1 MGERLDRESIDAH
14 LHHLRAIVQELRR
27 KRPVTARQLQASTE
41 LLWFVAY
48 GLQMAAQNAIDVAM
62 HIVVSLSGEAPEDYR
77 AALEGL
83 GRLHVL
89 DEDLAARIAP
99 MAGLRYL
106 LVHGYLRLDAQRL
119 ADALGR
125 LDDLTEFARGIE
137 AFLAGNPKL

>member
-14 LHHLRAIVQELRR
+14 VHHVRAIVQELRR
-27 KRPVTARQLQASTE
+27 RGAVSAQQLQASTE
-41 LLWFVAY
+41 LLWYAAY

-62 HIVVSLSGEAPEDYR
+62 QIVVSLSGEAPEDYR
-77 AALEGL
+77 GALEGL

-89 DEDLAARIAP
+89 DEAFAAQIAP
-99 MAGLRYL
+99 MAGLRNI

-119 ADALGR
+119 ADALGH

-137 AFLAGNPKL
+137 AFLAANPKL